1 MMTRKA
7 IYGTLFALI
16 FICTGGL
23 LIARIKPSDSVTVI
37 PSPVIT
43 ITPTRSEFQTPT
55 FKSTATTLLPSPT
68 VIQPTDSPVAAQDI
82 NIDAND
88 YKLEVTSC
96 QAAWKPINLPIQKER
111 KTDTLFT
118 QKIETMAQT
127 VPGNWGIYIKNI
139 FTGETVAVAADEVY
153 KPASTIKLA
162 IGFEILYYLE
172 HNRNVRLT
180 DEVPG
185 TKQSFDQLLRDMLI
199 ISSEDATRALS
210 NFLSNQTDLDPE
222 ALLDS
227 WEADQTTLQPWLSS
241 PADLAGLLE
250 KLYFGQILS
259 YDDTKKMLSIL
270 HTASPDDMIRIG
282 KGLAAD
288 ENICMAHKIG
298 QDFLPDGNAIGDVAL
313 VETSD
318 TAYLIAVIANKVPQK
333 NFKEAEQLITMV
345 SQLTYEFFTGQ

>member
-1 MMTRKA
+1 MMNRKT
-7 IYGTLFALI
+7 IYVALFAFL
-16 FICTGGL
+16 FICIGGL
-23 LIARIKPSDSVTVI
+23 IISKIKPSDGVTAI
-37 PSPVIT
+37 ASPVMT
-43 ITPTRSEFQTPT
+43 LTPTQSEFQTPT
-55 FKSTATTLLPSPT
+55 IESTASTPLPSPA
-68 VIQPTDSPVAAQDI
+68 VIQPTDSPIPTQDI
-82 NIDAND
+82 DASD
-88 YKLEVTSC
+88 YKIEITSC
-96 QAAWKPINLPIQKER
+96 QATWEPVNLPIQKER

-139 FTGETVAVAADEVY
+139 RTGETVAIAADEVY

-172 HNRNVRLT
+172 HNSNIRLT

-199 ISSEDATRALS
+199 ISSEDATSALS
-210 NFLSNQTDLDPE
+210 NFLSIQTDIDTE

-227 WEADQTTLQPWLSS
+227 WEANQTTLQPWLSS

-259 YDDTKKMLSIL
+259 YDDTKKMFSIL
-270 HTASPDDMIRIG
+270 HTDSPDDMIRIG

-288 ENICMAHKIG
+288 KNICMAHKIG
-298 QDFLPDGNAIGDVAL
+298 QDFLSDGNAIGDVAL
-313 VETSD
+313 VETPD

-333 NFKEAEQLITMV
+333 NFKEAEQLITMI